1 MAGGGRRRL
10 ILKLRWKRKTMAAG
24 RRFAIV
30 GAVLAAALC
39 VLVLSLAADGEGDRG
54 ESRRATLLSDAAKQR
69 LKEAV
74 SAAGKAPSPKERAKI
89 QHMLMPIANHIAT
102 RLLYTEVWTSM
113 PFLHALCVSRLP
125 H

>member
-1 MAGGGRRRL
+1 
-10 ILKLRWKRKTMAAG
+10 MAAG

-39 VLVLSLAADGEGDRG
+39 VLALNLAADGEGDRG
-54 ESRRATLLSDAAKQR
+54 ESGRATLLSDAAKQR

-74 SAAGKAPSPKERAKI
+74 SAAGKAPSPKERAKV

-102 RLLYTEVWTSM
+102 RLLYTEV
-113 PFLHALCVSRLP
+113 
-125 H
+125 

>member
-1 MAGGGRRRL
+1 MAGGGKRRL
-10 ILKLRWKRKTMAAG
+10 IWKRKTMAAG

-74 SAAGKAPSPKERAKI
+74 SAAGKAPSPKERAKV

-102 RLLYTEVWTSM
+102 RLLYTEVCMSM
-113 PFLHALCVSRLP
+113 PLLHAPCISRLP
-125 H
+125 P